1 MSDELIA
8 PGKRLARPLMHPTNG
23 NILLPPGTVLT
34 GAYIDRLNRQ
44 GLLPNLKECMEG
56 FDELL
61 HGPTESGRRDL
72 DSFDIYVPELP
83 SILFEYTAAVNV
95 PAQGSAGAAQP
106 SAAAGASPPAALPPA
121 ASGARP
127 PASLPP
133 AAPGALPPAPG
144 PAGPVAWPPPA
155 VPPPPGAAPTPAAPP
170 FPPPPVPTGPLVR
183 YFHNPAHVLTE
194 RSLMTAMLAADATD
208 QQLRGGHL
216 PAYPPLGAVVQE
228 VIARLGA
235 SQDRLGDGLEL
246 RVVNQ
251 PHHKSHPVNVM
262 TLSIATGMAL
272 GLDAR
277 QLVTLGI
284 AALCHDI
291 GKAAIPPEVLEKP
304 GALSAQ
310 HIDLLRAHPVMGRR
324 IMEKLPWATP
334 EMARIVHEHHE
345 RTNGTGYPQRLQGD
359 QIHVMARIV
368 AVAEVYDALASDT
381 GYRQRYT
388 PEFSYVTIRNGE
400 RLGLDPVV
408 IKAFARY
415 VYPYPVQAFVKLED
429 GRVAQVV
436 QNNRLDP
443 LRPIIR
449 VDQQTINLMD
459 ATSLAIKDLH
469 LQAF

>member
-23 NILLPPGTVLT
+23 NILLPLGTVLT

-44 GLLPNLKECMEG
+44 GLLPMLKVCMEG
-56 FDELL
+56 FDEAL
-61 HGPTESGRRDL
+61 HGPTEGGRRDL
-72 DSFDIYVPELP
+72 DSFDIDVPELP
-83 SILFEYTAAVNV
+83 AILFEYTAAVNV
-95 PAQGSAGAAQP
+95 TAPA
-106 SAAAGASPPAALPPA
+106 SAAASSPTGSPDAPPPAAAGPTGG
-121 ASGARP
+121 ASG
-127 PASLPP
+127 
-133 AAPGALPPAPG
+133 
-144 PAGPVAWPPPA
+144 GPVAWPPPP
-155 VPPPPGAAPTPAAPP
+155 VPGAPAPVAPTAPP
-170 FPPPPVPTGPLVR
+170 LPPQPTGPLLR
-183 YFHNPAHVLTE
+183 YFHNPTHVLTE
-194 RSLMTAMLAADATD
+194 RNVMTAMLAADSAD

-246 RVVNQ
+246 RIVNQ

-262 TLSIATGMAL
+262 TLSIAIGLAL

-284 AALCHDI
+284 SALCHDI
-291 GKAAIPPEVLEKP
+291 GKAAIPLDVLEKS
-304 GALSAQ
+304 GALTPQ
-310 HIDLLRAHPVMGRR
+310 EIELLRAHPVMGRR
-324 IMEKLPWATP
+324 IMAQLPWATP

-345 RTNGTGYPQRLQGD
+345 RLNGAGYPQRLQGD

-381 GYRQRYT
+381 GYRPRYT
-388 PEFSYVTIRNGE
+388 PEFSYVTVRNGE
-400 RLGLDPVV
+400 RLGLDPLV
-408 IKAFARY
+408 IKAFARH
-415 VYPYPVQAFVKLED
+415 VYPYPLQAFLKLAD

-449 VDQQTINLMD
+449 VDQQTLNLMD
-459 ATSLAIKDLH
+459 VPNVAIKDLH
-469 LQAF
+469 IQAF